1 MRRLIWVS
9 SWAILSDD
17 GVGGGVGEVGVGLGC
32 GEAVGFAG
40 GALVAAA
47 THEVQVSLDP
57 VGSVSESW
65 RMGPLVE

>member
-17 GVGGGVGEVGVGLGC
+17 GVGGEVGEVGVGLG
-32 GEAVGFAG
+32 GEDAVGVAVG
-40 GALVAAA
+40 EWEAAA
-47 THEVQVSLDP
+47 TQEVQVSLDP
-57 VGSVSESW
+57 VGGVSESW

>member
-17 GVGGGVGEVGVGLGC
+17 GVGGEVGEVGVGLGG
-32 GEAVGFAG
+32 GEAG
-40 GALVAAA
+40 GAAGGAWEAAA
-47 THEVQVSLDP
+47 TQEVKVSLGP
-57 VGSVSESW
+57 VGGVSESW